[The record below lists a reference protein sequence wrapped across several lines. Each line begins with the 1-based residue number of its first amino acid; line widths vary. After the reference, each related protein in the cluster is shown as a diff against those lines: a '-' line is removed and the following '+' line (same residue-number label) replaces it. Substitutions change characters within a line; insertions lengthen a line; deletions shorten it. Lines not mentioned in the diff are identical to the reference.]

1 MLLTQSGE
9 VILNGATH
17 LRLAAESAVIIIMGR
32 RGDFVLDF
40 ECDLEGDMEIE
51 GLTAMMLFGGFTGTS

>member
-1 MLLTQSGE
+1 M
-9 VILNGATH
+9 
-17 LRLAAESAVIIIMGR
+17 
-32 RGDFVLDF
+32 DF